1 MGDKLFEISLTNLK
15 LVLSTMHDKSFARYS
30 LLFEMLPLF
39 SIPKRKQLGTPNRGS
54 LRISWTSKYCHVIP
68 WSSTLVD
75 WFSFWHWKLARQSG
89 KMICSLILISRH
101 VLQLHHDDGGEQCG
115 VDCGGA
121 QLSPQDGGDPR
132 DAHVGAHC
140 LSPVASLGAQD
151 GPAQREDHQEDDH
164 NVQ

>member
-1 MGDKLFEISLTNLK
+1 MGYKLFEISLTNLK

-54 LRISWTSKYCHVIP
+54 LRISWTRI
-68 WSSTLVD
+68 LVD
-75 WFSFWHWKLARQSG
+75 WISFRHWKLGRLLCIWQWSG
-89 KMICSLILISRH
+89 KMIRFLILISRH

-121 QLSPQDGGDPR
+121 QLSPQDRRDPR
-132 DAHVGAHC
+132 HAYVGAEC
-140 LSPVASLGAQD
+140 FSPVAALDPEDGQTGLKYYPSLF
-151 GPAQREDHQEDDH
+151 
-164 NVQ
+164 